1 MNFPGGGFKTSGKK
15 EKNMAMTELEKSFDK
30 EIGIGM
36 LGYSFMGRAHSNAY
50 LKLPYMMYPP
60 PSIPALIAVCGRNEN
75 LVSEMASRFGFQGYY
90 LDWEE
95 MLRDDRIQILDNV
108 GPNNVHADPCIIAAQ
123 NGVHILCE
131 KPLARSTEEAK
142 KMWEAVK
149 KNPVK
154 GMVAF
159 NYRFVPAVRKARD
172 LIASGA
178 LGKIYHFRAM
188 YLQDWILPHFNTP
201 LLWRHNKEISG
212 TGALGDFSHIIDIG
226 HFLLGSRIK
235 SVQSTL
241 KNFIPERVLMDGGG
255 SGEVDVDDAF
265 ASVVEFENGALG
277 TLEGTRLASG
287 RKNYHVFEVN
297 GEHGSIAWNLE
308 RLNELDI
315 QWAEG
320 EPSDSRGFQNV
331 LVTESSDPW
340 INNWWPP
347 GHMIG
352 WEHTFV
358 HEIYHLMDCI
368 VNNKNIGPEGAD
380 FQDGYNACVVAD
392 AMVESSE
399 TGRRVDCYY

>member
-1 MNFPGGGFKTSGKK
+1 MGFKEVKG
-15 EKNMAMTELEKSFDK
+15 LDIPQ
-30 EIGIGM
+30 IGVGM
-36 LGYSFMGRAHSNAY
+36 LGYAFMGRAHSNA
-50 LKLPYMMYPP
+50 LRKLAYMMDPQ
-60 PSIPALIAVCGRNEN
+60 SAIPDMVAVCGRNEEA
-75 LVSEMASRFGFQGYY
+75 VSAMAARFGYKGYY
-90 LDWEE
+90 TDWEE
-95 MLRDDRIQILDNV
+95 MLADDRIQLFDNV
-108 GPNNVHADPCIIAAQ
+108 GPNNVHEEPCVMAAE
-123 NGVHILCE
+123 NGTHILCE
-131 KPLARSTEEAK
+131 KPLARTTEESRR
-142 KMWEAVK
+142 MLDAVV
-149 KNPVK
+149 KNNVK

-201 LLWRHNKEISG
+201 YLWRHNKEVSG
-212 TGALGDFSHIIDIG
+212 TGALGDFSHILDVG

-235 SVQSTL
+235 TVQSLL
-241 KNFIPERVLMDGGG
+241 KNYIPERALMDGSG
-255 SGEVDVDDAF
+255 SGTVDVDDAF
-265 ASVVEFENGALG
+265 ASVVEFENGAIG

-297 GEHGSIAWNLE
+297 GEKGSIAWNLE
-308 RLNELDI
+308 RLNELEI

-320 EPSDSRGFQNV
+320 EPAQNRGFQTV

-340 INNWWPP
+340 ISNWWPP

-358 HEIYHLMDCI
+358 HEIYHLLDCI
-368 VNNKNIGPEGAD
+368 IHDKEVGPFGAT
-380 FQDGYNACVVAD
+380 FEDGYNACVVAD

-399 TGRRVDCYY
+399 TGKKVDCSY